1 MTKFVYK
8 RSWTY
13 LPKVFPYVR
22 RHLRLALVSVTL
34 LIFAALISVLEPW
47 PLGLLVD
54 SVLGKRPLPRPLAGM
69 FGSSRTSI
77 LIFAVAIGWGIALV
91 GGGIAVFTEYVN
103 TKLEQR
109 LALDFRSDLFEHA
122 QRLSL
127 SFHEDFPQGN
137 LIGRLI
143 AEVHS
148 MGSVPVAL
156 PQVGQSVLTLV
167 AMFWIAHH
175 LDAELAF
182 LSLTVMP
189 FIYLSIGYYA
199 NHIEPQVRKV
209 KWLEWRAI
217 SMILEAIAMVRV
229 VFTFGRE
236 RYEWRRFHDQGEQAV
251 SARIN
256 VTVRQALFSLA
267 VNGATATGTALVLG
281 VGAYHVL
288 QGKLTVGQLLV
299 VMAYIASVYKPLEAI
314 SSAFSVMQDDV
325 INLQLAFEYL
335 EHEPEIK
342 DRPGAQAIER
352 SRGDVTFDA
361 VDFSYHSREDTLK
374 DISFEAT
381 AGQVIAIVGPT
392 GAGKSTLVSLI
403 PRLYEVEGGRVLLDG
418 IDIRDLTIRSL
429 RQQVGIV
436 LQDPLLFTA
445 NVEENI
451 RYGRLDASMDD
462 IVRAAKAANA
472 HDFIMALPWR
482 YKTKLGEHGVKLSG
496 GERQRIC
503 VARAFLRDA
512 PVLILDEPTSSV
524 DSKTEGVILDALDR
538 LMVGRTTFIIAH
550 RLSTVRRAD
559 RILVLD
565 HGRLVQMGSE
575 EELLER
581 GGVYRQLYEAQLGP
595 SVGANGGLPPNGGG
609 ASAAPGRKTAG
620 GKTPGGKTAG
630 GKTAT
635 RSGTKRGRSRREPPE

>member
-1 MTKFVYK
+1 MTRFVYK

-13 LPKVFPYVR
+13 LPRVFPYVR
-22 RHLRLALVSVTL
+22 RQLRLAIASVSLMIVT
-34 LIFAALISVLEPW
+34 ALIAVLEPW
-47 PLGLLVD
+47 PLGILVD
-54 SVLGKRPLPRPLAGM
+54 SVLGKHLLPAPLAHI
-69 FGSSRTSI
+69 FGTNRTGI
-77 LIFAVAIGWGIALV
+77 LILAVTMGWAIALI
-91 GGGIAVFTEYVN
+91 GSGISVVTEYVN

-156 PQVGQSVLTLV
+156 PQVAQSVLTLV

-217 SMILEAIAMVRV
+217 SMILEAILMVRV

-236 RYEWRRFHDQGEQAV
+236 RYEWRRFRDQGEHAL
-251 SARIN
+251 SARVN

-314 SSAFSVMQDDV
+314 SSAFSVMQDDM
-325 INLQLAFEYL
+325 INLQLAFEYMD
-335 EHEPEIK
+335 HQPEIE
-342 DRPGAQAIER
+342 DRPGARTIER
-352 SRGDVTFDA
+352 ARGHVTFDR
-361 VDFSYHSREDTLK
+361 VDFSYASREGTLK
-374 DISFEAT
+374 DISFDAKP
-381 AGQVIAIVGPT
+381 GHVIAIVGAT

-403 PRLYEVEGGRVLLDG
+403 PRLYEVEGGRILLDE

-429 RQQVGIV
+429 RQQISIV

-445 NVEENI
+445 NVKENI
-451 RYGRLDASMDD
+451 QYGRLEAGMHD
-462 IVRAAKAANA
+462 IIRAAEAANA

-482 YKTKLGEHGVKLSG
+482 YKTKLGEQGVKLSG

-503 VARAFLRDA
+503 VARAFLRDS

-565 HGRLVQMGSE
+565 QGRLVQMGSE

-581 GGVYRQLYEAQLGP
+581 GGVYRQLYEAQLGLR
-595 SVGANGGLPPNGGG
+595 VGANGEPPPNGDGATDGDQHQGG
-609 ASAAPGRKTAG
+609 DPQRTGAEEVAG
-620 GKTPGGKTAG
+620 
-630 GKTAT
+630 
-635 RSGTKRGRSRREPPE
+635 